1 MFLVVFFEN
10 RGFNADELQFIHF
23 FFSYDEGSLGPKI
36 YSPTPRLAR
45 FSPVFSSRSFFTFIV
60 VFGPW
65 LHLK

>member
-1 MFLVVFFEN
+1 MQMSSSLS
-10 RGFNADELQFIHF
+10 IF

-45 FSPVFSSRSFFTFIV
+45 FSPVFSSSSFFIFVV

-65 LHLK
+65 FHLK